1 LRTPE
6 LIVELVQAEP
16 DEAQLQATRRPLLA
30 LAAAADV
37 TGLRAALRVEEDV
50 EREADR
56 VYWKPLRAELERLRQ
71 EARSKSK

>member
-1 LRTPE
+1 
-6 LIVELVQAEP
+6 
-16 DEAQLQATRRPLLA
+16 
-30 LAAAADV
+30 
-37 TGLRAALRVEEDV
+37 VEEDV